1 MERVNVSEK
10 SVLSA
15 ERFTKQI
22 CFSHPDV
29 LVFVLTFSPGQ
40 ALPPHRHPGSAVV
53 LHVSAGTGLAVVDGR
68 ESPLAAGDVL
78 LVPGN
83 EELTVRNTGEAAL
96 VLLVSLSPN
105 PTNPAYSKEIK

>member
-22 CFSHPDV
+22 CFNHPQV

-53 LHVSAGTGLAVVDGR
+53 LHVSSGTGVFVVDGN
-68 ESPLAAGDVL
+68 ESPVAAGDVL
-78 LVPGN
+78 LVAGE
-83 EELTVRNTGEAAL
+83 EELAVRNTGEAPL